1 MTTIGQ
7 GIIKNENTQQQITA
21 VYEFIFQNDSQDGGE
36 RVKMKNKEITKKK
49 KKKRQLKIVRGQSV
63 MGLGQKSLL
72 DSMVQDNLSDN
83 LMTIWQKYEGSEE
96 G

>member
-7 GIIKNENTQQQITA
+7 GIIKNEKTQQQITA

-36 RVKMKNKEITKKK
+36 RVKMKNKEITKK

>member
-49 KKKRQLKIVRGQSV
+49 KKKG
-63 MGLGQKSLL
+63 
-72 DSMVQDNLSDN
+72 N
-83 LMTIWQKYEGSEE
+83 
-96 G
+96 

>member
-7 GIIKNENTQQQITA
+7 EIIKNEKTQQQITA

-49 KKKRQLKIVRGQSV
+49 KKRQLKIVRGQS
-63 MGLGQKSLL
+63 MMRLGQKSLL